1 MIRDRVSQPAVW
13 FPTIRAGSGTDVFTE
28 RLCAGLQARGIR
40 AEITWLPLRA
50 EYAPWTV
57 PIPKPPEW
65 ANVVHINSWLH
76 PRFVPRNLPTVVT
89 VHHSVHDPAFM
100 PYKTTAQKFY
110 HRFWIRPIEARN
122 VRCAAVVTAVS
133 RHVAAQVK
141 KLFGRTDVAVI
152 YNGIDVE
159 HTFTPGPKPDPHH
172 PFRLLYVG
180 NWVKRKGVDLLAP
193 ILEQLGPDFELL
205 YTADRA
211 GSHTQYSLP
220 SNCRC
225 IGRLAPSDLVQAYRN
240 ADALLFPSL
249 SEGLPLTAIEA
260 MACGLPLI
268 ATHSSALREVVEHG
282 VTGLLCPRDNIQAF
296 VEAVRRLAANPD
308 LWRRMSR
315 NARQR
320 VERLFDLN
328 RMIERYLQLYRASI
342 NPEISSS
349 FSL

>member
-159 HTFTPGPKPDPHH
+159 HTFTPGPKPDPLW
-172 PFRLLYVG
+172 PPSSSSWDRTSSYSI
-180 NWVKRKGVDLLAP
+180 RRT
-193 ILEQLGPDFELL
+193 GPD
-205 YTADRA
+205 
-211 GSHTQYSLP
+211 HTPNTL
-220 SNCRC
+220 C
-225 IGRLAPSDLVQAYRN
+225 
-240 ADALLFPSL
+240 
-249 SEGLPLTAIEA
+249 
-260 MACGLPLI
+260 PLI
-268 ATHSSALREVVEHG
+268 AVASAASPPPTLSRPIATPTHCFFHRS
-282 VTGLLCPRDNIQAF
+282 QK
-296 VEAVRRLAANPD
+296 
-308 LWRRMSR
+308 
-315 NARQR
+315 
-320 VERLFDLN
+320 
-328 RMIERYLQLYRASI
+328 AS
-342 NPEISSS
+342 
-349 FSL
+349 L